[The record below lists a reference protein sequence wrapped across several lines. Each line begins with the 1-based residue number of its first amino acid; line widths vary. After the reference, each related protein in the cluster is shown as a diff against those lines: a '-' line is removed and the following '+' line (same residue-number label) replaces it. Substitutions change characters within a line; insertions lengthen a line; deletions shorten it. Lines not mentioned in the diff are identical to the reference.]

1 MSNLQNLPSCGSSLT
16 SERKKRQSSPY
27 FAAVHQ
33 GYKVFVTSF
42 PTYPQPFFLVFCMF
56 SFFLLVSLDV
66 LMHNNYWNVALSV
79 HPKRKRNQGA
89 ARSFTSANVRSL
101 RASSLDGQFC
111 FDCRKSWLTLLC
123 DWFHPK
129 RKRNQGAARSFTSA
143 NVRSLRASSLDGQ
156 FCYVIGSGNSPH

>member
-16 SERKKRQSSPY
+16 SERKRQSSPY

-42 PTYPQPFFLVFCMF
+42 LTYPQPFFLVFCMF

-101 RASSLDGQFC
+101 RASSLDEQFC
-111 FDCRKSWLTLLC
+111 FDCLKSWLTLLC
-123 DWFHPK
+123 DWFRKLAPLMQPIRFQIKTNRVLLARVLPHYNPSTPK
-129 RKRNQGAARSFTSA
+129 
-143 NVRSLRASSLDGQ
+143 
-156 FCYVIGSGNSPH
+156 IW